1 MHDFLLATATSLIN
15 NLNNN
20 LDYNSLVALKEA
32 LKLFYNLNYQ
42 DLHPKFE
49 DNLAPW
55 MKILIDAIK
64 MNGDS
69 SNVELF
75 KCKGAAL
82 KSIIL
87 YSNKYKEDIYDDT
100 IQ

>member
-1 MHDFLLATATSLIN
+1 MHDFLFATCTNLIN

-20 LDYNSLVALKEA
+20 LNQDSLVALKEG

-49 DNLAPW
+49 DNIGEW